1 MSSLRRRLPSPNA
14 LLTFEAVAR
23 QLSFT
28 VAAAE
33 LSVSQAA
40 ASRQVKLLEEY
51 LGQPLFE
58 RRYRGIRMTAA
69 GEQLYPVV
77 HMGFGQMADTLALL
91 ERRVRRRQVTVA
103 TTLAFASFWLMPRMP
118 GFDAA
123 YPTHDLRLVTG
134 DTPPDWQPGGPELAI
149 VYGKGDWSG
158 LAAERLFGDRILA
171 VAAPAYDCKAKSLE
185 ELRAETLLHLETV
198 EPSWLTWRTWFQRL
212 GIDRLQAGLGAG
224 RAFTSY
230 AILIQAAQAGQG
242 VALGWAE
249 LLRPS
254 LENGLLR
261 PVLPEAVEPAEA
273 YYLLRRSG
281 EPLSPGA
288 EAFRRWVLAE
298 TLPEEQRTAL

>member
-1 MSSLRRRLPSPNA
+1 MSSLRHRLPSPNA

-23 QLSFT
+23 NLSFT
-28 VAAAE
+28 AAAAE

-40 ASRQVKLLEEY
+40 ASRQIKLLEDY

-77 HMGFGQMADTLALL
+77 HMGFGQMADTLGLL
-91 ERRVRRRQVTVA
+91 ERRARRRQVTVA

-123 YPTHDLRLVTG
+123 YPSHDLRLVTG

-158 LAAERLFGDRILA
+158 LAAERLFGDRIVA
-171 VAAPAYDCKAKSLE
+171 VAAPSYDCKAESAADLQ
-185 ELRAETLLHLETV
+185 AETLLHLENLDT
-198 EPSWLTWRTWFQRL
+198 SWLTWQGWFRQL
-212 GIDRLQAGLGAG
+212 GVVSPAAGRGAG
-224 RAFTSY
+224 RSFTSY

-261 PVLPEAVEPAEA
+261 PVLPDAVEPAEA
-273 YYLLRRSG
+273 YYLLRRAAA
-281 EPLSPGA
+281 PLSPGA
-288 EAFRRWVLAE
+288 EAFRSWILAE
-298 TLPEEQRTAL
+298 TTPGDQRAHL